1 MISISPWNS
10 PTKLCSYLVRW
21 GRCSVKERLSAIR
34 VGNALLS
41 MGYER
46 TRAGNLRGYRVV
58 EVPFADIERKQKDM
72 GKFTDTPNEDTA
84 LKGEEDMQPELPF

>member
-1 MISISPWNS
+1 
-10 PTKLCSYLVRW
+10 
-21 GRCSVKERLSAIR
+21 
-34 VGNALLS
+34 

-58 EVPFADIERKQKDM
+58 EIPYADIERKQKDM

>member
-1 MISISPWNS
+1 M
-10 PTKLCSYLVRW
+10 
-21 GRCSVKERLSAIR
+21 SAIR

-72 GKFTDTPNEDTA
+72 GKFTDSSNEDSA
-84 LKGEEDMQPELPF
+84 QKGEEDVQTELPF

>member
-1 MISISPWNS
+1 MRPPRMGTDKQATDLLERIN
-10 PTKLCSYLVRW
+10 
-21 GRCSVKERLSAIR
+21 CSVKERLSAIR

-72 GKFTDTPNEDTA
+72 GKFTDSANEDSA
-84 LKGEEDMQPELPF
+84 QKGEEDVQTELPF